1 MSWLYYNLIPMSS
14 MPIAQENE
22 LQLSESLKTKII
34 QSIDA
39 AGGWISFNHFMEFA
53 LYDPDFGYY
62 SGSLR
67 KFGEKGDFVTAPE
80 ISSFFAKS
88 LCIQFKE
95 IFQSLDRNIIEIGA
109 GSGKFALEAIQSL
122 EVNSENINHYFILEI
137 SHSLRKQQYDLL
149 IENLPSN
156 LFSKVKWIDE
166 IPQKYEGLI
175 FCNELLDAFPI
186 DLIKKNLG
194 SYFQK
199 GVGVEN
205 GAFIW
210 KDKLI
215 DDLSAYHQINLESLP
230 DNYLIE
236 HSTHI
241 KDWINKINQS
251 LTKGILLIID
261 YGFNDK
267 EYFHDQRS
275 QGTLMCH
282 FKHHAHDNPL
292 IHVGIQDITSHVN
305 FSYVATEA
313 SKLGLHTK
321 GFISQA
327 NFLINCG
334 ILDLLGKVNIEDQA
348 LYMKSVSEIQKLLS
362 PTEMGD
368 LFKVMVIEK
377 NIDIDFIGLKN
388 NNKATKL

>member
-1 MSWLYYNLIPMSS
+1 MSS
-14 MPIAQENE
+14 MPIAPENE
-22 LQLSESLKTKII
+22 LRLSERLKTKII
-34 QSIDA
+34 QSINA
-39 AGGWISFNHFMEFA
+39 EGGWISFNRFMELA
-53 LYDPDFGYY
+53 LYDSDFGYY
-62 SGSLR
+62 SGNLR
-67 KFGEKGDFVTAPE
+67 KFGEHGDFVTASE

-95 IFQSLDRNIIEIGA
+95 IFQSLDKNIIEIGA
-109 GSGKFALEAIQSL
+109 GSGKFALEVIQSL
-122 EVNSENINHYFILEI
+122 EADSENIERYFILEI
-137 SHSLRKQQYDLL
+137 SHSLKKQQYDLL
-149 IENLPSN
+149 IEHLPSN
-156 LFSKVKWIDE
+156 LFSKVQWIDE
-166 IPQKYEGLI
+166 VPQKYEGII

-186 DLIKKNLG
+186 DLIKKTLG

-199 GVGVEN
+199 GVSVEN
-205 GAFIW
+205 STFIW

-215 DDLSAYHQINLESLP
+215 DDLTTYDQINLESLP
-230 DNYLIE
+230 DNYLTE

-241 KDWINKINQS
+241 KAWINQVNQS

-275 QGTLMCH
+275 EGTLMCH
-282 FKHHAHDNPL
+282 FKHYAHDNPL

-305 FSYVATEA
+305 FSYIAKEA
-313 SKLGLHTK
+313 SKLGLHIK

-334 ILDLLGKVNIEDQA
+334 ILDLLEKVNIEDQV

-362 PTEMGD
+362 PAEMGD
-368 LFKVMVIEK
+368 LFKVMAIEK
-377 NIDIDFIGLKN
+377 NIDIDFVGLKN
-388 NNKATKL
+388 NNKVTKL